1 MRGQATASVLRET
14 CMFNNNKLTCV
25 ASLPASIIKFP
36 GEREENSSSRDI
48 LLDSLTKSNTE
59 NQNFFFPMG

>member
-1 MRGQATASVLRET
+1 MRGQATVSVLRET

-36 GEREENSSSRDI
+36 GEREENSRD

-59 NQNFFFPMG
+59 SQNFFFPMG

>member
-1 MRGQATASVLRET
+1 MRGQATVSALREN

-36 GEREENSSSRDI
+36 GEREENSSRDI